1 MATKHF
7 EVIEKVLTQAFSTL
21 ASTLI
26 DLCFLVTDLCLC
38 TEGMGRLTV
47 ALVRQRLRVAKMDDS
62 ARAEVW
68 SQDLELVSSL
78 PEETVGF
85 CELV

>member
-1 MATKHF
+1 
-7 EVIEKVLTQAFSTL
+7 
-21 ASTLI
+21 
-26 DLCFLVTDLCLC
+26 
-38 TEGMGRLTV
+38 MGRLTV

-78 PEETVGF
+78 PEETVEF